1 MMCDI
6 VVEIHNILMDG
17 DTKRRQKQP
26 NIIGIKKEK
35 KETSLKKT
43 KKKKTKCGAYNNCSL

>member
-17 DTKRRQKQP
+17 DTKLRQKQP
-26 NIIGIKKEK
+26 NIIGI
-35 KETSLKKT
+35 
-43 KKKKTKCGAYNNCSL
+43 

>member
-26 NIIGIKKEK
+26 NIIGIKKKE

-43 KKKKTKCGAYNNCSL
+43 KKKNQVWCI